1 MTTKRTLNILL
12 GAAVTM
18 IWAHAG
24 ALAPAWAQTAEIVS
38 RTALRVCADPSNPP
52 FSTKD
57 GEGFENKIA
66 ELFAAELKVP
76 VQYTWYP
83 DTIGFVRNTLRAHR
97 CDLIVGTSAGS
108 ELMQNTNPYYRSA
121 YSLVYRK
128 DSNISL
134 TSLDD
139 PALKSLRI
147 GAIAQTPP
155 VTLLARKG
163 LLRQMTPYRIMV
175 DTRFDDPGQELVHD
189 VATGKIDVGVLWGP
203 IAGYYAKKEATPLTV
218 VPLTSEDGV
227 QLDYWITMAVRFNEP
242 DWKHQINQMIREK
255 QPEITQILLDY
266 GVPLLDHKG
275 QPIKP

>member
-1 MTTKRTLNILL
+1 
-12 GAAVTM
+12 
-18 IWAHAG
+18 
-24 ALAPAWAQTAEIVS
+24 
-38 RTALRVCADPSNPP
+38 
-52 FSTKD
+52 
-57 GEGFENKIA
+57 NKIA

-139 PALKSLRI
+139 PALKSLKI

-163 LLRQMTPYRIMV
+163 LLRQMVPYRIMV

-227 QLDYWITMAVRFNEP
+227 QLDYWITMAVRF
-242 DWKHQINQMIREK
+242 
-255 QPEITQILLDY
+255 
-266 GVPLLDHKG
+266 
-275 QPIKP
+275 